1 MKNINRDFLVTVDAK
16 TAAIKAPKGMS
27 FYITDVHTCNIF
39 FKLEFGETD
48 SLIDEY
54 APEEDASNYKLI
66 LRVLKPNKDQKEI
79 VATLLNDKKGNNF
92 FIADLTREFTDYLG
106 IYECE
111 LFIESN
117 INNQR
122 TERST
127 TDRFEYEVKESIFS
141 VLNDIIEGD
150 PNYPLLADRFAT
162 KDFVLYSITNL
173 DLYGYATREYVNQV
187 LVGGDVDLSE
197 YITNSELEEA
207 LSDVVNNVDLSEY
220 ATKAEL
226 ESALENMDLTEY
238 AKKSEIPTSLP
249 ANGGNADTVD
259 GYSIWIGSQEAYD
272 ALETLEAN
280 TLYFVEEEV

>member
-92 FIADLTREFTDYLG
+92 FIADLTKEFTDYLG
-106 IYECE
+106 TYECE

-162 KDFVLYSITNL
+162 KDFVLYSISNL

-197 YITNSELEEA
+197 YITK
-207 LSDVVNNVDLSEY
+207 DD
-220 ATKAEL
+220 
-226 ESALENMDLTEY
+226 
-238 AKKSEIPTSLP
+238 IPTSLP
-249 ANGGNADTVD
+249 ADGGNADTVG
-259 GYSIWIGSQEAYD
+259 GYSIWVGSQDDYD
-272 ALETLEAN
+272 ELEDPKPLN
-280 TLYFVEEEV
+280 TLYFIEEEEEEE